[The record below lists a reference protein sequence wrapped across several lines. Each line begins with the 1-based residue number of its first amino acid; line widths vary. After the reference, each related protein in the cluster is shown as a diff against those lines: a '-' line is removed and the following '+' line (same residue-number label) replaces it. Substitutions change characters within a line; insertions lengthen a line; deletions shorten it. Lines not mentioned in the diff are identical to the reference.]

1 MQMWNDSHGGGMR
14 MSSIQDVAR
23 LAGVSKTLVSRVIN
37 GQTGVSEKSRE
48 KILQA
53 MRELQ
58 YRPNGIARSL
68 VLKRTNTIGVALD
81 SLCEPYFFELIEGIE
96 QVVAQTDYDVVF
108 CSGRNSKKLKNRSI
122 QYFAQGRTDGVIIYG
137 SKLDDEEII
146 LQLQK
151 SGFPFVVVE
160 NDLANLQ
167 INNIVVDNEFG
178 AGQAVDHLIACGCR
192 SIIHMSGN
200 RDVRAA
206 LDRQNGF
213 IVAMQRRGFTIHSD
227 MLVRADFSIEG
238 SYEATRDFFHRCPA
252 AERPDG
258 IFCSSDKTAYGTILA
273 LQEMGIRV
281 PEDVMIVGFDD
292 DRPPMLEVRLPKL
305 TTLSQ
310 PLRDMGSAAVR
321 LLLEELEGESA
332 HKRRLVFYPQL
343 IVRETTRPR

>member
-1 MQMWNDSHGGGMR
+1 MLDKILRMFYNANVNDSHEGGMR

-151 SGFPFVVVE
+151 SGFPSWSSKTTWP
-160 NDLANLQ
+160 
-167 INNIVVDNEFG
+167 I
-178 AGQAVDHLIACGCR
+178 CR
-192 SIIHMSGN
+192 STTSWWITNLGP
-200 RDVRAA
+200 VR
-206 LDRQNGF
+206 
-213 IVAMQRRGFTIHSD
+213 
-227 MLVRADFSIEG
+227 
-238 SYEATRDFFHRCPA
+238 P
-252 AERPDG
+252 
-258 IFCSSDKTAYGTILA
+258 
-273 LQEMGIRV
+273 
-281 PEDVMIVGFDD
+281 
-292 DRPPMLEVRLPKL
+292 
-305 TTLSQ
+305 
-310 PLRDMGSAAVR
+310 
-321 LLLEELEGESA
+321 
-332 HKRRLVFYPQL
+332 
-343 IVRETTRPR
+343 